1 MHKYSF
7 RQISTGFDRLP
18 SLLPTHTSASRRI
31 AYPERSVISLKFA
44 VTGIDERFRRL
55 RELLLA
61 DGHSLVSPREAD
73 MVVPPPWEKQAV
85 YTRRE
90 SYQVANAALTAQ
102 GARELLEKAVKL
114 PAKVLVLG
122 FGRVGKL
129 CAMEFQRSGAAVT
142 VAARS
147 SEALSWAEA
156 MGFAALDITA
166 LSGQLAPFAAVV
178 NTVPAPVLT
187 ESLLGELNRDT
198 YLLELASAPGGI
210 DAAAAKERGLRC
222 CRAPGLPGTYAPER
236 AALLLRDALYE
247 VIAQP
252 KPRLGLAV
260 TGSHC
265 CLDKVLT
272 ACARLRE
279 AYELV
284 PVISETA
291 DSTDTRF
298 GTAASFRKRLEEL
311 CGSAAVDSIA
321 AAEPLGTREA
331 LDALLVAPCTGNTLG
346 KLAHGITDTTVT
358 MACKAHLRNGR
369 PLILAISTNDGLSGS
384 AGSIAAL
391 LQRKNVYF
399 VPFAQDDPEGKP
411 CSLQADF
418 SQMPETVAAALAHR
432 QLQPLLL

>member
-1 MHKYSF
+1 
-7 RQISTGFDRLP
+7 
-18 SLLPTHTSASRRI
+18 
-31 AYPERSVISLKFA
+31 

-55 RELLLA
+55 RELLIA
-61 DGHSLVSPREAD
+61 DGHTLVSPQEAELI
-73 MVVPPPWEKQAV
+73 VPPPWEKRAE
-85 YTRRE
+85 YTRVE
-90 SYQVANAALTAQ
+90 SYQIANAGLTAQ
-102 GARELLEKAVKL
+102 GAAALLEKAL
-114 PAKVLVLG
+114 EPGEAAVLVLG

-129 CAMEFQRSGAAVT
+129 CALAFARAGSDVS

-147 SEALSWAEA
+147 QEDRSWAGA
-156 MGFAALDITA
+156 MGFKALDITR
-166 LSGQLAPFAAVV
+166 LSGCLGSFDAVV
-178 NTVPAPVLT
+178 NTVPAPVLG
-187 ESLLGELNRDT
+187 EELLSELPRGT
-198 YLLELASAPGGI
+198 YLLELASAPGGM
-210 DAAAAKERGLRC
+210 DASAAKEMGLRY
-222 CRAPGLPGTYAPER
+222 CRAPGLPGTYAPEQ
-236 AALLLRDALYE
+236 AARLLRNALYE
-247 VIAQP
+247 IMARP
-252 KPRLGLAV
+252 KPRLGVAV